1 MTLRLELV
9 DGLKR
14 LIKARGMTYADVASR
29 IDISEASVKRWFS
42 HADMTL
48 EKLESIC
55 VAIGCDLQE
64 LLEFSRS
71 EKPPVS
77 ELSEE
82 QEEALVADPRLFLAL
97 YLAINRFSEDEVL
110 SRYKFS
116 KPDWTLLLA
125 KLDRLGIIEL
135 QPMNKVRLRTAR
147 NFRWRVGGPIE
158 QLFARQLLPEFFARP
173 FVGEDEKLLLLAGS
187 VSEPTAALMKQRL
200 EDLAREFDLLLAR
213 DNSLA
218 ASERMGLSLVLA
230 MRPWQLKAFDKIRK
244 VDAEPET

>member
-9 DGLKR
+9 DALKR
-14 LIKARGMTYADVASR
+14 LIKARGLTYAEVAGR

-42 HADMTL
+42 QADMTL

-64 LLEFSRS
+64 LLEFSRT

-82 QEEALVADPRLFLAL
+82 QEEALVADPKLFLAL
-97 YLAINRFSEDEVL
+97 YLAINRFSEEDVL
-110 SRYKFS
+110 SRYRFT
-116 KPDWTLLLA
+116 KPEWTLLLTR
-125 KLDRLGIIEL
+125 LDRLGIVEL

-147 NFRWRVGGPIE
+147 NFRWRSGGPIE
-158 QLFARQLLPEFFARP
+158 QLFARQLLPEFFAQP
-173 FVGEDEKLLLLAGS
+173 FTGEDDKLVLLAGS
-187 VSEPTAALMKQRL
+187 VSDPTAGLMKQRL

-213 DNSLA
+213 DTSLP
-218 ASERMGLSLVLA
+218 SKERVGVSLVLA
-230 MRPWQLKAFDKIRK
+230 MRPWRLKAFDKIRK
-244 VDAEPET
+244 DDA

>member
-9 DGLKR
+9 DALKR
-14 LIKARGMTYADVASR
+14 LIKARGLTYADVAGR

-42 HADMTL
+42 QADMTL
-48 EKLESIC
+48 EKLEAIC

-97 YLAINRFSEDEVL
+97 YLAINRFSEEDVL

-116 KPDWTLLLA
+116 KPEWTLLLTR
-125 KLDRLGIIEL
+125 LDRLGIIEL

-147 NFRWRVGGPIE
+147 NFRWRAGGPIE
-158 QLFARQLLPEFFARP
+158 QLFARQLLPEFFAQP
-173 FVGEDEKLLLLAGS
+173 FVDDDEKLLLLAGS
-187 VSEPTAALMKQRL
+187 VSAPTAALMKQRL

-213 DNSLA
+213 DTSLV
-218 ASERMGLSLVLA
+218 ASERTGVSLVLA
-230 MRPWQLKAFDKIRK
+230 MRPWRLKAFDLIRRE
-244 VDAEPET
+244 DEAS